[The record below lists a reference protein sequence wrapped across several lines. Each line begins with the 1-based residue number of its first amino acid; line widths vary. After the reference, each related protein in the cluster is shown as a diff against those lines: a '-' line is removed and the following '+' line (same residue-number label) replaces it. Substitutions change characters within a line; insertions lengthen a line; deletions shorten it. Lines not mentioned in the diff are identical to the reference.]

1 MVEKERLLQFAD
13 ALRNK
18 LQYFDEL
25 ERVSAQFH
33 SAALAVD
40 SDSFLPLLE
49 RLDDCIT
56 SVAAITALLIHPLM
70 CTSHT
75 FLTSIKCMLAHQ
87 HKVHAG
93 PNMSQLH
100 PHMSVLT
107 DASTLSGAV

>member
-1 MVEKERLLQFAD
+1 VVEKERLLQFAD

-33 SAALAVD
+33 SASLAVD

-49 RLDDCIT
+49 RLDECIT
-56 SVAAITALLIHPLM
+56 SVAAITALLVHPLL

-75 FLTSIKCMLAHQ
+75 SHQ
-87 HKVHAG
+87 HEVHAVTI
-93 PNMSQLH
+93 MSRLH
-100 PHMSVLT
+100 SHMSVQT